1 MVSRIRLLLADDHAV
16 VRAGLKA
23 LLESEEDFIV
33 VAEAEDG
40 EQAIQRTMDFQPD
53 VVLMDIRMPGLLS
66 GIDACEEIV
75 KKRPE
80 TKVVILTSFAEDD
93 LVKEAIRAGAVGYVL
108 KRVGSRQLI
117 DDIRSVA
124 KGDAVLDAAVTRHL
138 LEEVREAASMKEAS
152 AFSELSQRELQ
163 ILALIADG
171 LTNRE
176 IAQKLYLGEGTVR
189 NYVGNIL
196 STLQASNRAEAAV
209 FAVKNHIERYVDWN
223 PHDD

>member
-1 MVSRIRLLLADDHAV
+1 MSPIRILLAEDHEM
-16 VRAGLKA
+16 VRDGLKA
-23 LLESEEDFIV
+23 LLSNEEDFIV

-40 EQAIQRTMDFQPD
+40 EDAVQKAMDYEPD
-53 VVLMDIRMPGLLS
+53 VVVMDIRMPGAMS
-66 GIDACEEIV
+66 GIDACEDIMA
-75 KKRPE
+75 KRPD
-80 TKVVILTSFAEDD
+80 TKILMLTSYAEDE

-108 KRVGSRQLI
+108 KRAGSKKLI
-117 DDIRSVA
+117 SDIRA
-124 KGDAVLDAAVTRHL
+124 IAQGDAVLDASVTRTL
-138 LEEVREAASMKEAS
+138 LEEVREAANMKEAS
-152 AFSELSQRELQ
+152 AFADLSQREMQ

-209 FAVKNHIERYVDWN
+209 FAVKHHIERYVDW
-223 PHDD
+223 DSEE